1 MPPPQSIPGQTGD
14 DVGQNRELFM
24 PPGEAAE
31 ILSVRNVSRGS
42 NAQIRP
48 LRMMLTK
55 GKEYN
60 DSFTLGI
67 IPVFIPYTCIPGHVT
82 NASSR
87 KTIGGQWRKDQHP
100 TRPPAP
106 HPPRSR
112 SLQSGTFF
120 EPTHVRAEC
129 EHTLVK
135 ACKPALRAFPSP
147 YPHEATSVSVVLSHA
162 LLGWHQGPLCA
173 RDGRRGL

>member
-24 PPGEAAE
+24 PPCEAAE

-67 IPVFIPYTCIPGHVT
+67 IPVFIHYTCIPVHVT

-87 KTIGGQWRKDQHP
+87 KTMGDSGGK
-100 TRPPAP
+100 TSILPAP
-106 HPPRSR
+106 LPHTHPEAEVCRVERTLSPCMFV
-112 SLQSGTFF
+112 QSVR
-120 EPTHVRAEC
+120 TH
-129 EHTLVK
+129 
-135 ACKPALRAFPSP
+135 S
-147 YPHEATSVSVVLSHA
+147 
-162 LLGWHQGPLCA
+162 
-173 RDGRRGL
+173 